1 MQLRFKS
8 KPERSWISRTFLIK
22 TTLLILIFLF
32 AVFLLDKI
40 NMPTPTKLI
49 KQEVSND
56 KLITLK

>member
-8 KPERSWISRTFLIK
+8 KPDNSLISRAFLIK
-22 TTLLILIFLF
+22 TILVVLIFLF

-40 NMPTPTKLI
+40 NMPTPTKII
-49 KQEVSND
+49 KQEISND